1 MSTDNN
7 SKGIVLIIIA
17 MTLFAMQ
24 DSLIKFIFEKAAL
37 YEIFFGR
44 YFVAAILLFCYIK
57 FKKQKVSLKTYYPIL
72 TLVRVVLHFLA
83 FSAFFISLTYM
94 PLATANALFFS
105 CPFFVSI
112 FAKFFLNEHIGIR
125 RWSAIV
131 FGFVGVF
138 IVLDPNFSDFEYKSL
153 LPVGCAFFYAA
164 SMTITK
170 YTSDKDDVNTQL
182 FYFYLIAL
190 ILCGI
195 IYLFMGN
202 GQFNNSNFDST
213 TQFIFRDWFS
223 NFKYT
228 WKFILFFGVAASIAF
243 LCIFSAYIVASPSVV
258 SLFEYSLII
267 MSMIPGYFLFD
278 EVPSTRTFLGVGC
291 IIAAGVY
298 IYFRERVKE
307 QYIASET
314 PVRR

>member
-223 NFKYT
+223 NFEYT

>member
-223 NFKYT
+223 NFEYT

-258 SLFEYSLII
+258 SLFEYTLII
-267 MSMIPGYFLFD
+267 MSMIPGYFLFY

>member
-125 RWSAIV
+125 RWSAIM

-223 NFKYT
+223 NIEYT